1 MPSTDGSAPR
11 GRQMTHDGPGTP
23 LRRHGAAPYRTAV
36 LHGGPGATGDAAP
49 LARRLS
55 RLGGVLEPLQRAD
68 SVDGQIEELAAC
80 LREAAALPA
89 TLIGHSWGAWLGIL
103 LAGRHPQLV
112 ARLVLVGCPPLE
124 QRYAAAILETRLA
137 RLTPPQ
143 RREALALL
151 QGAGEGMNR
160 LGRLFDR
167 ADSYDPL
174 PAGEDDASDPACVF
188 SPAIHARVWPQAAA
202 LRESGALLRVARS
215 LTCPVIALHG
225 DHDPHPAAGV
235 FAPLAGFAG
244 LRCIVL
250 PRCGHTPW
258 RERQACER
266 FFRTLAAV
274 IDEAAPPSPG

>member
-1 MPSTDGSAPR
+1 MMP
-11 GRQMTHDGPGTP
+11 DGPGAH

-55 RLGGVLEPLQRAD
+55 RQGGVLEPLQRAD

-80 LREAAALPA
+80 LREAATPPL

-112 ARLVLVGCPPLE
+112 AKLVLIGCSPLE
-124 QRYAAAILETRLA
+124 ERYAAAILETRLA

-151 QGAGEGMNR
+151 QTAGEGMDR

-174 PAGEDDASDPACVF
+174 PAGEDGTSDPPCVF
-188 SPAIHARVWPQAAA
+188 SPAIYARVWPQAAA

-235 FAPLAGFAG
+235 FTPLAGLAG
-244 LRCIVL
+244 LRRIVL

-258 RERQACER
+258 RERQAREL
-266 FFRTLAAV
+266 FFRTLAAAIGV
-274 IDEAAPPSPG
+274 AAPPSAE